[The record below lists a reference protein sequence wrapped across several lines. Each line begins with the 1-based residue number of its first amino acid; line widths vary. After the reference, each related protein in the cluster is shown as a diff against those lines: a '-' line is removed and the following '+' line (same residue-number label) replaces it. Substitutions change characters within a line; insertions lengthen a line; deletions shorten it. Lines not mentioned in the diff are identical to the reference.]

1 MQQNIKYL
9 GSVIVFNIIIN
20 VNLMAQSL
28 YFSTPQESV
37 ELTSRM
43 LIEGDWGK
51 LSNYYFLENSDKE
64 TIDSL
69 KNGSYFI
76 RDKKPEISHPALDWK
91 YKKPF
96 PPNFKYLSHIE
107 VSKDSII
114 VNVSIEVDQGNDMMQ
129 QGLSSFNLIRSENG
143 YQFLP

>member
-1 MQQNIKYL
+1 MKQNIKYL
-9 GSVIVFNIIIN
+9 GSVIVFNILIN

-37 ELTSRM
+37 ELTSKL
-43 LIEGDWGK
+43 LIEEDWEK

-96 PPNFKYLSHIE
+96 PPNFRYLSHIE
-107 VSKDSII
+107 VSKDSLK
-114 VNVSIEVDQGNDMMQ
+114 VNVNLEIDQGNDMMQ
-129 QGLSSFNLIRSENG
+129 QGISSFYLIRSKDG
-143 YQFLP
+143 YQILP